1 MASRTLLDLYKT
13 EPAAKNAIEKA
24 EGYAV
29 ISDFGFKMGIMGGV
43 HGHGVAIHNTT
54 QQETFLNMAELQPGL
69 GVGAEKFHVVLLF
82 ESSEAFNKLITSGWE
97 FGADAMAVAKT
108 KSAGGAS
115 SGAVIFSEGVKIYQL
130 DEKGFYLV
138 RLREDIQADPVKRYT
153 AMIHELTDLVAYLET
168 KRAEISDDSVANAAE
183 LEVARSEGFY
193 GLSFASSGR

>member
-1 MASRTLLDLYKT
+1 MKKKNLFVWILSIIVTLSLGVVSCSTTPKTSSEKNQQRDSIRSMADSTLLDLYKT

-82 ESSEAFNKLITSGWE
+82 ESSEAFNKLVTSGWE

-115 SGAVIFSEGVKIYQL
+115 SGAVTFSEDVKIYQL
-130 DEKGFYLV
+130 DEKGAIVGVSITGAKYYK
-138 RLREDIQADPVKRYT
+138 DK
-153 AMIHELTDLVAYLET
+153 DL
-168 KRAEISDDSVANAAE
+168 N
-183 LEVARSEGFY
+183 
-193 GLSFASSGR
+193 